1 VRYLLDA
8 CALLALFNG
17 EEGSEAVV
25 DLIKQAQVGDITLSI
40 SIVQLLEVYYD
51 RVYVVGPAEAKKRVE
66 AILAEPVHIIENISL
81 PVLYEAGRFKTM
93 YAMSLADSVAAAT
106 AKILSA
112 ALVTK
117 DSELEAAAD
126 GEFSILWLK

>member
-8 CALLALFNG
+8 CAILALFNG
-17 EEGSEAVV
+17 EEGSEALI
-25 DLIKQAQVGDITLSI
+25 DLFKKARAGDITLSM

-51 RVYVVGPAEAKKRVE
+51 RVYVVGTEEAKKRVE
-66 AILAEPVHIIENISL
+66 AILAEPVHIIETISL
-81 PVLYEAGRFKTM
+81 PVLYEAGRFKTR
-93 YAMSLADSVAAAT
+93 YSMSLADSVAAAT

-126 GEFSILWLK
+126 GEFSIHWLK